1 MHSSISF
8 LPWQF
13 SSVVV
18 GASEVLVLSTG
29 VVVVDF
35 QVDDV
40 VSKVLVVVRSVVE
53 VVEYKVVVTSHV
65 PQNTGQ

>member
-53 VVEYKVVVTSHV
+53 VVE
-65 PQNTGQ
+65 

>member
-1 MHSSISF
+1 M
-8 LPWQF
+8 
-13 SSVVV
+13 
-18 GASEVLVLSTG
+18 LSTG

-53 VVEYKVVVTSHV
+53 VVEYKVVVTSLLDLR
-65 PQNTGQ
+65 QQASLIN